1 MPRASNLTSST
12 SRRKAVAREQ
22 HAGCSRVRFGSRGAA
37 RNVCRV
43 DSYVRV
49 NRCARTQMTRV
60 LVHWFDPRCMRVVVV
75 AGRMH

>member
-1 MPRASNLTSST
+1 MPRASNLTTST
-12 SRRKAVAREQ
+12 AREKFAARERY
-22 HAGCSRVRFGSRGAA
+22 AGCARVRFGSRGAA

-43 DSYVRV
+43 ESYVRTQ
-49 NRCARTQMTRV
+49 RCTRIQMTRV

>member
-12 SRRKAVAREQ
+12 AREKALARDRL
-22 HAGCSRVRFGSRGAA
+22 AGCARVRFGARGAA

-43 DSYVRV
+43 ESYVRTH
-49 NRCARTQMTRV
+49 RCTRIQMTRV

>member
-12 SRRKAVAREQ
+12 AQKAVRRER
-22 HAGCSRVRFGSRGAA
+22 HSGCPRVRFGSRGAA

-43 DSYVRV
+43 ESYVRTQ
-49 NRCARTQMTRV
+49 RCTRTQMTRV

>member
-1 MPRASNLTSST
+1 MSRASNLTLST
-12 SRRKAVAREQ
+12 TRENPDGRER
-22 HAGCSRVRFGSRGAA
+22 ASGCPRVRFRSRGAA

-43 DSYVRV
+43 ESYLRT
-49 NRCARTQMTRV
+49 RHCTRTQLTRV